1 MPRADWE
8 TNTLEKI
15 FVPEGLWPEGHIVSV
30 LDVGC
35 GLSLKSQ
42 YIQADI
48 RVGVDI
54 YRPYLERIDAK
65 VPYVCVN
72 ADAMEIDSLFLPN
85 SFDIVTLLDIVEHL
99 EKPDALLLMEKAE
112 KIARRAVVV
121 ETPLGFL
128 PQNMDILG
136 LGGDHFQTHRCGFE
150 REELEALGYDI
161 VIRNYQLSNVKRH
174 TTESSPTHIEMI
186 DAIRRLDTAAAA
198 QPSAIPE
205 RATA

>member
-1 MPRADWE
+1 MPREDWE
-8 TNTLEKI
+8 KNTLENI
-15 FVPEGLWPEGHIVSV
+15 FRPRGLWPYGHITSV

-35 GLSLKSQ
+35 GLSMKTQ

-48 RVGVDI
+48 RVGLDA
-54 YRPYLERIDAK
+54 YRPYLEKIDAK
-65 VPYVCVN
+65 VPYVCIQ
-72 ADAMEIDSLFLPN
+72 ADAMQIDSLFLEK

-99 EKPDALLLMEKAE
+99 EKPDALQLIEKAG

-150 REELEALGYDI
+150 AGELEAMGFAT
-161 VIRNYQLSNVKRH
+161 VIRDYTLSKVQRH
-174 TTESSPTHIEMI
+174 TSEIPPASIQMI
-186 DAIRRLDTAAAA
+186 DAIKHYDRG
-198 QPSAIPE
+198 
-205 RATA
+205 

>member
-1 MPRADWE
+1 MPREDWQK
-8 TNTLEKI
+8 NTLENI
-15 FVPEGLWPEGHIVSV
+15 FKPEGLWPEGHIASV

-48 RVGVDI
+48 RIGLDV
-54 YRPYLERIDAK
+54 YRPYLEKIDAK
-65 VPYVCVN
+65 VPYICIN
-72 ADAMEIDSLFLPN
+72 ADAMQIDTLFLPK

-99 EKPDALLLMEKAE
+99 EKPDALALIEKASTL
-112 KIARRAVVV
+112 ARRAVVI

-150 REELEALGYDI
+150 AEELEELGYKV
-161 VIRNYQLSNVKRH
+161 VIRTYELSPVKRH
-174 TTESSPTHIEMI
+174 TNEASPATIQMV
-186 DAIRRLDTAAAA
+186 DAIRHF
-198 QPSAIPE
+198 S
-205 RATA
+205 